1 MRNLFLLLFIGLFF
15 LNTNQAQKYNK
26 TIIDSKTNKEILYGK
41 CNVEG
46 FKKTEF
52 GEIFKIEYKYY
63 IPDSSIILKI
73 KPLLKKIRFQITMG
87 SWCGDSQQ
95 QIPRFIKTLNML
107 NYKTK
112 KLDILAIDHFFKAN
126 NFEKGTNK
134 IEKIPTI
141 IVYRKGKEIGRI
153 IETPTETLEK
163 DLLKILS
170 NINTR

>member
-1 MRNLFLLLFIGLFF
+1 MRNLFLFLILGLLIV
-15 LNTNQAQKYNK
+15 NTNYAQKYNNV
-26 TIIDSKTNKEILYGK
+26 IIDTKTNKEILYGK
-41 CNVEG
+41 CNIEG

-52 GEIFKIEYKYY
+52 AEIYKIEYKYY
-63 IPDSSIILKI
+63 IPDSNILIKI
-73 KPLLKKIRFQITMG
+73 KPLLKKIRFHITMG

-95 QIPRFIKTLNML
+95 QIPRFIKLLDKL

-112 KLDILAIDHFFKAN
+112 KIDILAIDHFFKAK

-134 IEKIPTI
+134 IERVPTI

-153 IETPTETLEK
+153 VETPVETLEK

-170 NINTR
+170 DTNSK